1 MAGRGETGAVIA
13 VSPQV
18 THAPGRWVPAYAAL
32 AVIWGLSFLFIKV
45 ADRAFAPVQVAFG
58 RVILGCAVV
67 CALAAIRGRRLPRSP
82 RVWLHLMAAAALM
95 NTVPF
100 TLLAYGEQRISSVS
114 AGLWNATTPLLAV
127 PATIWLIPA
136 ERPGARRLAGLAI
149 GFAGVL
155 ILLGGAPRLGAQA
168 LAGDALCFGAAC
180 SYGVGFPFTRRFL
193 SATGLDPV
201 VLAAGQLVCA
211 TIQLAIV
218 AALLTPAPAGL
229 PAAAVLSVLAL
240 GAAGTGLAY
249 ILTYRI
255 ITAAGA
261 TVASTITYVIPIC
274 STAAGALILGEH
286 LTAVTLAGAA
296 LIISGAVGAQERGV
310 TRNFRRRER

>member
-1 MAGRGETGAVIA
+1 MAGRGEPGNVIA
-13 VSPQV
+13 VTSPV
-18 THAPGRWVPAYAAL
+18 TRAPGRWVPAYAAL

-58 RVILGCAVV
+58 RVVLGCAVV
-67 CALAAIRGRRLPRSP
+67 CALAALRGRRLPRSP
-82 RVWLHLMAAAALM
+82 RVWLYLMAAAALM

-114 AGLWNATTPLLAV
+114 AGLWNATTPLLAI

-155 ILLGGAPRLGAQA
+155 ILLGGAPRLDAQT

-274 STAAGALILGEH
+274 STAAGALILSEH